1 MEQIQQQLSALQ
13 QAVAQADARAAAAE
27 QRAAATEQS
36 LPSLTLL
43 LSSLNQLPA
52 AIQSAAA
59 SAGAAPA
66 TQSRSL
72 VDVRG
77 LGKPPLFNNVEA
89 DYMMWSRKVESYV
102 GSIYPQCR
110 KILTWCSEKSTAVLI
125 DDVQLDHADVEEKII
140 REFDEQM
147 HSVLMALTIGEPF
160 DITVGSGAGCGLEG
174 WRRLSRR
181 WGPLTAGR
189 ARGLLRD
196 ILAPSRCKLAEL
208 QQGVDRLEEQM
219 RRYTSRR
226 GADGSS
232 HTLAEDI

>member
-1 MEQIQQQLSALQ
+1 MEQIQQQLTELQ
-13 QAVAQADARAAAAE
+13 QAVATADARAASAE
-27 QRAAATEQS
+27 RRAAVTEAS
-36 LPSLTLL
+36 LPSMTLL
-43 LSSLNQLPA
+43 LSSMNQLPA
-52 AIQSAAA
+52 AIQAAA
-59 SAGAAPA
+59 SSAGAAAP
-66 TQSRSL
+66 TVQQRSL
-72 VDVRG
+72 VDIRG

-125 DDVQLDHADVEEKII
+125 DDVQIGFSDVDEKTI

-147 HSVLMALTIGEPF
+147 HSVLMALTTGKSF
-160 DITVGSGAGCGLEG
+160 DMTVGSNAGCGLEG

-196 ILAPSRCKLAEL
+196 ILAPSICKLAEL
-208 QQGVDRLEEQM
+208 QQGIGRL
-219 RRYTSRR
+219 
-226 GADGSS
+226 
-232 HTLAEDI
+232 